1 MSDVPPDSLYKDDTV
16 YYLQHEDQL
25 AFLGTVLKSDK
36 IVPDLITLDAT
47 DSESMNDGINI
58 KSGDIPTDIDRN
70 HDAGKVSC
78 DSVDRT
84 GSSGAGNRRDAGPN
98 IKISWMSLTTG
109 DEYPPWS
116 SPIPTSMKTSQVV
129 LLERDHML
137 GDAVRH
143 AQKDLVG
150 TVVNLRISGC
160 AELLNYGRILLNLD
174 CSRLRSV
181 SPWTSRTNENHVI
194 WRGWLGRV
202 VACQM
207 LAIARFSDGARLL
220 VRQACLENFEPVPP
234 TSEAFPDPY
243 FEGAWLRGDAC
254 DLKSNPEVSVW
265 TSFTNFLLGT
275 NPRVWSAAQTA
286 GERHAKKSA
295 FDQELDTDTPTL
307 PVDEI
312 NHLDSL
318 SKKTDCAVPGS
329 PMVLFHEL
337 AQSDATK
344 ALAQNA
350 VQMTRI
356 LERTPIFLTET
367 RAHNAAW
374 LSRLHSSVN
383 VTVCIEKLFPAEATV
398 HWFASRSPAGER
410 PPPSIVRGEDLI
422 NLQTVVPYPYLGCT
436 ARDIWYLQLN
446 ESDVMYNW
454 KIYDCP
460 ERLLYDWLTNN
471 QAGLDAVTVPFQSVR
486 AQPDVLSDAHKTGDT
501 ALAQSTFEAAG
512 EPTVS
517 HSAPQKPKE
526 ASDHPK
532 TTPFWTQRTLFSST
546 RRRIRVI
553 ANPKRRLTYSNMVSW
568 ENEEH
573 DLDVY
578 LSDAD
583 SEVSTPADTSKGKR
597 KVRAKRG
604 ATNTVPESQKA
615 GEGKVFAETTFNT
628 TSLEPPTMNSNSKKV
643 QVKGTETTKV
653 DPQPLTK
660 LGQEEK
666 EATGSGRSSPHM
678 VFTDKPKTKVSEDV
692 LRAREAQL
700 PPLKPGCW
708 VAVGLYTTHTRYD
721 VRWQNGSLERDISC
735 KDLLP
740 IYFNIDEHEFFPGSV
755 VSSKGAVKE
764 PRSSSISSKNASGE
778 PGTSGLPVDSSHFD
792 EESPDDAPRDCG
804 IVLSA
809 NPKDRMCRIQW
820 FRTVGEAENKK
831 LVPIGLPEDAGVYE
845 LTASADRQLNY
856 GDVLLTQAADDPSHA
871 HIPAGYIEDI
881 YPETGK
887 LLIHWIDG
895 VKTEVPRTQCL
906 LPVDALIDDDDW
918 SGEDSD
924 DYEPDELTTDSDSE
938 WETIS
943 ERSAD
948 EPNFSS
954 TVEFPTK
961 DDHNGKQLEDDAEV
975 DGDLSQEEALRLA
988 AEKVV
993 QAYLRTDAARHLFV
1007 DRRTFV
1013 FWILRRFV
1021 VVPDQL
1027 DTAVDQLGTLLAAA
1041 ASSPDYTLPRDYQ
1054 STMKSRQCS
1063 MASLSVVDESSV
1075 TTTGDNLR
1083 PPNRARSLVGELL
1096 SPAKAWDY
1104 AEEAEAVTVTEKLH
1118 SVRDLMQEAYQLVR
1132 DCRIKRLYA
1141 KCDHRELFSEKH
1153 VEGILKSI
1161 EIDGGTTLEFESYS
1175 SKSAPKPFDDT
1186 NAASDES
1193 AMQDIILD
1201 SESTVPRQISGLHF
1215 LHSDHHIS
1223 RPEILAAVRRSK
1235 MKVLVVPDSSQ
1246 PFTSSEDNW
1255 RNRIHYC
1262 LTGPNADEEGV
1273 YMLVSTTLFSRLSR
1287 YLAMGHRRLLEQLTS
1302 FGEYALAWLGEM
1314 APDMVSKAKSESRGS
1329 IESEDLFHS
1338 LSGQTVIESTV
1349 VNSPETAETE
1359 VHLEQKTAEQDE
1371 KMENETEACEQSPG
1385 DDSSVGRPKLSRDDS
1400 QPGPT
1405 VDAIPAEYRGQFI
1418 VEDNAPTTHRFYR
1431 TVSDNLPKAFYRA
1444 WKRDNALLSTSL
1456 PRGIIVKSFSDRMD
1470 LYSLLIVGPAGTPY
1484 EHGLFFFDILLPQ
1497 RYPYVP
1503 PQVHYYSFASERV
1516 NPNLYVE
1523 GHVCLSLLGT
1533 WAGKDSENWNPENSN
1548 LLQLVVSLQGLIL
1561 NSEPYFNE
1569 AGFDACRGTTE
1580 SRENSRVY
1588 NESVVVTLVQ
1598 SMVSLLSNPVPV
1610 FKQET
1615 IQHCL
1620 TYGDAYAS
1628 LLEFWASLDEFEYER
1643 LSSEDSNAK
1652 LTLPDFPLAPV
1663 SRGFQISVRRHRQA
1677 FLRLVAASTQN
1688 GT

>member
-1 MSDVPPDSLYKDDTV
+1 
-16 YYLQHEDQL
+16 
-25 AFLGTVLKSDK
+25 
-36 IVPDLITLDAT
+36 
-47 DSESMNDGINI
+47 
-58 KSGDIPTDIDRN
+58 
-70 HDAGKVSC
+70 
-78 DSVDRT
+78 
-84 GSSGAGNRRDAGPN
+84 
-98 IKISWMSLTTG
+98 
-109 DEYPPWS
+109 
-116 SPIPTSMKTSQVV
+116 
-129 LLERDHML
+129 
-137 GDAVRH
+137 
-143 AQKDLVG
+143 
-150 TVVNLRISGC
+150 
-160 AELLNYGRILLNLD
+160 
-174 CSRLRSV
+174 
-181 SPWTSRTNENHVI
+181 
-194 WRGWLGRV
+194 
-202 VACQM
+202 
-207 LAIARFSDGARLL
+207 
-220 VRQACLENFEPVPP
+220 
-234 TSEAFPDPY
+234 
-243 FEGAWLRGDAC
+243 
-254 DLKSNPEVSVW
+254 
-265 TSFTNFLLGT
+265 
-275 NPRVWSAAQTA
+275 
-286 GERHAKKSA
+286 
-295 FDQELDTDTPTL
+295 
-307 PVDEI
+307 
-312 NHLDSL
+312 
-318 SKKTDCAVPGS
+318 
-329 PMVLFHEL
+329 
-337 AQSDATK
+337 
-344 ALAQNA
+344 
-350 VQMTRI
+350 
-356 LERTPIFLTET
+356 
-367 RAHNAAW
+367 
-374 LSRLHSSVN
+374 
-383 VTVCIEKLFPAEATV
+383 
-398 HWFASRSPAGER
+398 
-410 PPPSIVRGEDLI
+410 
-422 NLQTVVPYPYLGCT
+422 
-436 ARDIWYLQLN
+436 
-446 ESDVMYNW
+446 
-454 KIYDCP
+454 
-460 ERLLYDWLTNN
+460 
-471 QAGLDAVTVPFQSVR
+471 
-486 AQPDVLSDAHKTGDT
+486 
-501 ALAQSTFEAAG
+501 
-512 EPTVS
+512 
-517 HSAPQKPKE
+517 
-526 ASDHPK
+526 
-532 TTPFWTQRTLFSST
+532 
-546 RRRIRVI
+546 
-553 ANPKRRLTYSNMVSW
+553 MVSW

-583 SEVSTPADTSKGKR
+583 SEMSTPADTSKGKR
-597 KVRAKRG
+597 KVRNKRG
-604 ATNTVPESQKA
+604 ATNTVPESRKA
-615 GEGKVFAETTFNT
+615 AEGDAFAERTFST
-628 TSLEPPTMNSNSKKV
+628 TSLEPPTTDSNSKKM
-643 QVKGTETTKV
+643 QVKSTETTTV
-653 DPQPLTK
+653 DPQPVTK
-660 LGQEEK
+660 LDKEDK
-666 EATGSGRSSPHM
+666 EATESGRSSPHM
-678 VFTDKPKTKVSEDV
+678 IVTDKTKIKVPEDV

-764 PRSSSISSKNASGE
+764 PRSSDISTKNESGE
-778 PGTSGLPVDSSHFD
+778 PGTSELPVASSHSVED
-792 EESPDDAPRDCG
+792 SQDDAPRDCG

-809 NPKDRMCRIQW
+809 NPKDRMCHIQW

-831 LVPIGLPEDAGVYE
+831 LIPIGPPEDAGVYE
-845 LTASADRQLNY
+845 LTASSDRQLNY
-856 GDVLLTQAADDPSHA
+856 GDVLLTQATDDPSHA

-895 VKTEVPRTQCL
+895 TKTEVPRTQCL

-938 WETIS
+938 WETVS
-943 ERSAD
+943 ERSFD
-948 EPNFSS
+948 EPDFSS
-954 TVEFPTK
+954 TVELSAK
-961 DDHNGKQLEDDAEV
+961 DGPNLKQLEGDAEV
-975 DGDLSQEEALRLA
+975 DEDLPQDEALRLA
-988 AEKVV
+988 AEKIV
-993 QAYLRTDAARHLFV
+993 QAYLRTDAARRLFV

-1041 ASSPDYTLPRDYQ
+1041 ASSPDYTIPHDYQ
-1054 STMKSRQCS
+1054 STMKTRPCS

-1075 TTTGDNLR
+1075 ATSGDDVS

-1175 SKSAPKPFDDT
+1175 SKSALKPLNDT

-1193 AMQDIILD
+1193 AMQDNILN

-1262 LTGPNADEEGV
+1262 LAGPNADEEGV

-1338 LSGQTVIESTV
+1338 LSGQAVVESTM
-1349 VNSPETAETE
+1349 VNGLETVETDVHSEQAYDLLCSIFVAQETAG
-1359 VHLEQKTAEQDE
+1359 QDE
-1371 KMENETEACEQSPG
+1371 KMENETKACEQPPG
-1385 DDSSVGRPKLSRDDS
+1385 NDSSDGRPKLSRDDS

-1431 TVSDNLPKAFYRA
+1431 TVSDNLPKSFYRA

-1456 PRGIIVKSFSDRMD
+1456 PRGIIVKAFSDRMD

-1497 RYPYVP
+1497 RYPYIP

-1588 NESVVVTLVQ
+1588 NESVVATLVQ

-1643 LSSEDSNAK
+1643 LSSDDSNAK
-1652 LTLPDFPLAPV
+1652 LALPDFPLAPV
-1663 SRGFQISVRRHRQA
+1663 SKGFQISVRRHRQA
-1677 FLRLVAASTQN
+1677 FLRLVAASNQN
-1688 GT
+1688 CT